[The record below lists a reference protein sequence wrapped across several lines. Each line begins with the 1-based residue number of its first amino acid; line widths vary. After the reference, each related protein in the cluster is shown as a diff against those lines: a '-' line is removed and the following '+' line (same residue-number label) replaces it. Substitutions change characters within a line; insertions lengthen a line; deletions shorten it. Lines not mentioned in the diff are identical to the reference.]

1 MDRDRALA
9 AAKARA
15 IAMVEGYR
23 PPAPSSIRLPG
34 RAARVALKLA
44 VEGFRRLGKASA
56 HDAVV
61 ARHLA
66 EVLTGGDTDP
76 TETVGEEE
84 LLALERRAIMALIRT
99 PATLARMEHM
109 LETGKPLRN

>member
-1 MDRDRALA
+1 MAWPRATG
-9 AAKARA
+9 RRR
-15 IAMVEGYR
+15 GR
-23 PPAPSSIRLPG
+23 RSGCPG
-34 RAARVALKLA
+34 GRHASRLKLA

-66 EVLTGGDTDP
+66 EVLTGGETDP
-76 TETVGEEE
+76 TETVTEDD